1 MIRLF
6 LLLFVLFITLSCD
19 QKEDPLATEIDT
31 NALSL
36 FQRYSTSIAES
47 KDSDCF
53 SFVYPISFIMPN
65 STTLVIND
73 EQGWEILEEWYDN
86 NKDENKEPEIVFP
99 FSIIID
105 DVEKIISNNE
115 ELDILEIFCVD

>member
-1 MIRLF
+1 
-6 LLLFVLFITLSCD
+6 
-19 QKEDPLATEIDT
+19 
-31 NALSL
+31 
-36 FQRYSTSIAES
+36 
-47 KDSDCF
+47 
-53 SFVYPISFIMPN
+53 MPN